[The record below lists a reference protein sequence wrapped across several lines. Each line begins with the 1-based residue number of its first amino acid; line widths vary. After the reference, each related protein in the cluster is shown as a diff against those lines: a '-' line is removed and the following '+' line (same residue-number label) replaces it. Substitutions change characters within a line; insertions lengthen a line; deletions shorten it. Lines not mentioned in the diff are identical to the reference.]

1 MSGRYDDIMSRACP
15 VSERHRPMKREER
28 AKQFSPFAALK
39 GHTEA
44 IRSEERIFS
53 QRPLLSEDQKKVLDE
68 RFHWIQER
76 YEEGKS
82 VEVELERF
90 LPVLDDENGY
100 LVTVK
105 GIVGKIDMDGRLI
118 YIDGDRIPFA
128 DIEQIM
134 KYFA

>member
-1 MSGRYDDIMSRACP
+1 MSGRYDDMIYLETP
-15 VSERHRPMKREER
+15 VSSRHRPMARKER

-44 IRSEERIFS
+44 IASEERIFS
-53 QRPLLSEDQKKVLDE
+53 QRSMLSEDQKKVLDS
-68 RFHWIQER
+68 RFHAI
-76 YEEGKS
+76 EEGYREGRK
-82 VEVELERF
+82 VEVELSRF

-105 GIVGKIDMDGRLI
+105 GIVRKIDLDGRLLDV
-118 YIDGDRIPFA
+118 DGDRIPFD
-128 DIEQIM
+128 DIEEIM

>member
-1 MSGRYDDIMSRACP
+1 MSGRYDDILYMECP
-15 VSERHRPMKREER
+15 VSERHQPMSREER
-28 AKQFSPFAALK
+28 AKQFSPFVALK

-44 IRSEERIFS
+44 IASEERIFA
-53 QRPLLSEDQKKVLDE
+53 QRAMLSEDLRKVLDE

-82 VEVELERF
+82 VEIELRRF

-105 GIVGKIDMDGRLI
+105 GIVRKIDIDARLLDV
-118 YIDGDRIPFA
+118 DGDRIPFD
-128 DIEQIM
+128 DIEEIM